1 MDHQT
6 HFDPL
11 KSFAGI
17 ERLAAK
23 VYFRFSHLFFH
34 HAELRDFWWQMAMDE
49 EQHSATLLVC
59 REVTNGLPP
68 EEGLDSSV
76 NQETAEQL
84 ERVIHSYLE
93 QGTPSISVEDAFKVA
108 LELET
113 SELNTIYS
121 KLMQLG
127 GGQLAET
134 LDNLGVPIQC
144 HRERLSTAIARFSN
158 DPELQVAARD
168 L

>member
-17 ERLAAK
+17 ERLTAK

-49 EQHSATLLVC
+49 EQHSATLLAC
-59 REVTNGLPP
+59 REIINGLPP
-68 EEGLDSSV
+68 EEGIDSNI
-76 NQETAEQL
+76 NQETADQL
-84 ERVIHSYLE
+84 EGVIHSYLE
-93 QGTPSISVEDAFKVA
+93 RGTPSISVEEAFKIA
-108 LELET
+108 LDLET
-113 SELNTIYS
+113 SEINIIYS
-121 KLMQLG
+121 KLIQLG
-127 GGQLAET
+127 GVRVAET
-134 LDNLGVPIQC
+134 LDNLGVPIQS
-144 HRERLSTAIARFSN
+144 HRARLSTAITRFTN
-158 DPELQVAARD
+158 DPELQAAVRD